1 MNQDRPSWKAGFTLP
16 ELLIAVILSM
26 IVMAAVL
33 SSYVFVARSYTKTIG
48 FGLPNQ
54 PTLEAQGR
62 RTLAAFAQD
71 VQMTSAISSISASA
85 VTLAIPSSTGGTKNV
100 TYYYNSS
107 TTAAV
112 TVYGSGYS
120 AVVPTTALARID
132 QSSNTS
138 LTLHSSLLTCVF
150 SYYDASGNS
159 YTTFTN
165 YLSGIKQISMTFTS
179 QAGTSANNTLTKVYK
194 VASPR
199 YLFHNKSLLP

>member
-1 MNQDRPSWKAGFTLP
+1 MSKDRRSRKVGFTLP
-16 ELLIAVILSM
+16 ELLIAVTLSM

-85 VTLAIPSSTGGTKNV
+85 VTLAIPRSTGGTKNV
-100 TYYYNSS
+100 TYYYNSTS
-107 TTAAV
+107 AAV
-112 TVYGSGYS
+112 TVSGSGYS
-120 AVVPTTALARID
+120 AVVPATALARID
-132 QSSNTS
+132 QASNTS

-150 SYYDASGNS
+150 SYYDASGNP

-165 YLSGIKQISMTFTS
+165 YLPGIKQISMTFTS